1 MRFSYT
7 ELNRRAT
14 FFNFFLLRYAQG
26 KPLFNMNW
34 FVYIAQAK
42 TGYYYTGISPEPE
55 KRIIKHNT
63 GKGSQM
69 AKQQGPFILVYT
81 SKPFLNKSE
90 ARKREIQVKGW
101 DRNKKEKLIQG
112 DWI

>member
-1 MRFSYT
+1 MMFVCLISEVKYP
-7 ELNRRAT
+7 ELVEGLQT
-14 FFNFFLLRYAQG
+14 
-26 KPLFNMNW
+26 MNW

-42 TGYYYTGISPEPE
+42 TGYYYTGITNNPEI
-55 KRIIKHNT
+55 RILKHNS
-63 GKGSQM
+63 GKGSRM
-69 AKQQGPFILVYT
+69 ARQQGPFILVYI
-81 SKPFLNKSE
+81 SQPFPNKSE